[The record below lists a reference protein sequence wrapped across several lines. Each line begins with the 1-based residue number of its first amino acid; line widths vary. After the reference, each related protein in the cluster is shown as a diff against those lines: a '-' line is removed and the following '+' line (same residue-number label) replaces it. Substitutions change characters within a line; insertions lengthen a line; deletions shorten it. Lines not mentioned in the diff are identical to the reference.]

1 MNADLMVLLFVLVL
15 AVAAVCVTAV
25 RMKFEK
31 NLHITDL
38 VKRDGGVHAEL
49 ILCRNKSDECMRE
62 TVKSIC
68 FITDAFVHNSL
79 PEKITTDEN
88 ALADIT
94 NRLALIGGEGLS
106 FEDNLQRLSLYAS
119 VKTVRSMTAN
129 VKDIYTLAVK
139 KQDKNIIFSEAEAAE
154 LDKLTKMYLRSAD
167 AVCDVYSDGR
177 PERTGEIIAN
187 LHAAQNYA
195 KYIRRSCKERLKS
208 GETTPANVLYILS
221 YLSALCELCK
231 LCGDCASAYAGKT
244 YLENKTA

>member
-1 MNADLMVLLFVLVL
+1 MNADLMIFVLVL
-15 AVAAVCVTAV
+15 AVAAAIVTAV

-88 ALADIT
+88 AIADIT
-94 NRLALIGGEGLS
+94 NRLVLIGGEGLS
-106 FEDNLQRLSLYAS
+106 FEDNLQRLGLYAT

-129 VKDIYTLAVK
+129 AKDIYTLAVK
-139 KQDKNIIFSEAEAAE
+139 AQDKNIVFSESETAE
-154 LDKLTKMYLRSAD
+154 LDKLTKMYLHSAD
-167 AVCDVYSDGR
+167 AVCDIYSGGQ
-177 PERTGEIIAN
+177 PERTGEIITN
-187 LHAAQNYA
+187 LHATLNYA
-195 KYIRRSCKERLKS
+195 KYIRRSCKERLER

-221 YLSALCELCK
+221 YLSALRELCK
-231 LCGDCASAYAGKT
+231 LCGDCASAYVGKT
-244 YLENKTA
+244 YLENTAA